1 MKKLIVVGLLVLVS
15 GCASKQTIVKIAWPD
30 APPEL
35 LAPSEELTPLEPNQ
49 TALSDLL
56 QNANINYA
64 KYYTLRDRYDAWQQ
78 WYKTQQKIY
87 QDIK

>member
-1 MKKLIVVGLLVLVS
+1 MKKIIVIGLLILMS
-15 GCASKQTIVKIAWPD
+15 GCASKQTIVKITWPD

-64 KYYTLRDRYDAWQQ
+64 KYYTLRDRYEAWQQ